1 MSEPHATPP
10 ADDSLPLSTPGA
22 PLPSPAVA
30 DNASA
35 APVGSVPADAPLAT
49 DVVVTADEQ
58 APAIEEAVD
67 QTVDQGAA
75 AAETDSSDA
84 EATLLDAAA
93 TDAAKPAPASPRPP
107 EMSPAE
113 CGARLAA
120 LFPALF
126 GTEGPR
132 KPIKLRIQA
141 DLQVRAPGMFS
152 KRVLGMFLSRYTTTT
167 AYLRALSTA
176 TQRIDLDGQPAG
188 DIAEEHRAAALA
200 ELERRREIVAARR
213 AAERAAARPPRGE
226 RSAGEPGARPERVR
240 HLGPPLREGEAAPSE
255 RPPRPAR
262 SGPPVERGAGPRP
275 ERRPDDRR
283 PGARSERAARGDR
296 GHPDHRQAGRPVNR
310 HVDRH
315 ADRRPP
321 PQAAGHALALPAE
334 APPEITDPA
343 QRERAMLLR
352 QFESSPL
359 TKANF
364 CVLKRITEAELD
376 AQLAQ
381 ARAEQPKAA
390 ARRRP

>member
-1 MSEPHATPP
+1 
-10 ADDSLPLSTPGA
+10 
-22 PLPSPAVA
+22 
-30 DNASA
+30 
-35 APVGSVPADAPLAT
+35 
-49 DVVVTADEQ
+49 
-58 APAIEEAVD
+58 
-67 QTVDQGAA
+67 
-75 AAETDSSDA
+75 
-84 EATLLDAAA
+84 
-93 TDAAKPAPASPRPP
+93 
-107 EMSPAE
+107 MSPAE

-126 GTEGPR
+126 GPEGPR

-141 DLQVRAPGMFS
+141 DLQVRAPGVFS
-152 KRVLGMFLSRYTTTT
+152 KRVLGLFLSRYTTTT

-176 TQRIDLDGQPAG
+176 PQRVDLDGQPAG
-188 DIAEEHRAAALA
+188 DIAEEHRAAAVV

-226 RSAGEPGARPERVR
+226 RSAGDPGARPA
-240 HLGPPLREGEAAPSE
+240 GPAPREGDAAPSD
-255 RPPRPAR
+255 RPPRRAR
-262 SGPPVERGAGPRP
+262 SGPPAERGAGPRP

-283 PGARSERAARGDR
+283 PERPARGDR
-296 GHPDHRQAGRPVNR
+296 DHDRQRQRPADR
-310 HVDRH
+310 HTGQH
-315 ADRRPP
+315 ADRRPS
-321 PQAAGHALALPAE
+321 PQAAGQARAPAAE
-334 APPEITDPA
+334 APLEIADPA

-376 AQLAQ
+376 AVLTQ